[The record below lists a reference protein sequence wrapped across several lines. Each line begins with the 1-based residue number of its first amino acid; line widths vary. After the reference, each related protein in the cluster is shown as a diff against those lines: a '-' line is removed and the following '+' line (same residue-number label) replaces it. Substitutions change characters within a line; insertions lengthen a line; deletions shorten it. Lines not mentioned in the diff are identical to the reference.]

1 MQGLS
6 LYGEPII
13 KMTIIGQGNFSEV
26 YLAQSKSGKKAAI
39 KKVKK
44 SSKDKTAYEL
54 AKKEAMLL
62 NGLHS
67 PNVLELIGTHEEH
80 NYFYILE
87 KFYEGECLE
96 NILKKKKSLHISIA

>member
-1 MQGLS
+1 MKPPRQSYKTCQDQSLTADMHGVFIRYAYFWIILNKINQKMQGLS

-13 KMTIIGQGNFSEV
+13 KMTIVGQGNFSEV

-54 AKKEAMLL
+54 AKK
-62 NGLHS
+62 
-67 PNVLELIGTHEEH
+67 
-80 NYFYILE
+80 
-87 KFYEGECLE
+87 
-96 NILKKKKSLHISIA
+96 